1 MTEKTG
7 FFRRHKKLL
16 IVLAVLLTL
25 GVVVMANLRSRREKT
40 VKVTVGKVE
49 KHDLTSIISASGEI
63 KPKKNINISAQ
74 VPGRIIKIGVVEGQD
89 VKAGDFLLK
98 LDSTQY
104 EANADRDQNFIRA
117 ARADMIQSE
126 ARLQRDKNAL
136 DRQQKLFAEDL
147 ISKEQLEAAQAQFDV
162 AQAQANAIGFQIKQ
176 AEASLK
182 STMDSLTKTTY
193 NSPIDG
199 VITSLRVEEGEVAI
213 IGTMNNPGTVLLTIA
228 DLSVMEVE
236 VEVDE
241 TDVVGV
247 TLDQTAKIRVDAFPD
262 TVFTGKVTEIGSSAI
277 QPTTGV
283 SSTQESKDFQGR
295 RHPGQPLPQA
305 QARTVGLGR
314 HRRGREEAGP
324 GRPHLRPRPQGQA
337 GSRQDRTGR
346 SEGGRGR
353 LRRRERAGQVRP
365 GREGYRRRHADR
377 DRLRPRRGAGH
388 RHRALRLPARAQG
401 RRSDQGGREEGRQD
415 IMSGA
420 DPVILAE
427 DLWQVYQLDEQKV
440 EALRGVTLTVE
451 RGEFVAI
458 MGPSGSGKSTLMN
471 LIGCLDTP
479 TSGTYRLNG
488 KLVSAMSEDE
498 LAFTR
503 NREIGFVFQ
512 VFNLL
517 LPGFGLPQR
526 RAAAHLCGHEE
537 GRARGQGPAGPGA
550 GRDEGPDDA

>member
-1 MTEKTG
+1 MTEKTS
-7 FFRRHKKLL
+7 FFRRHKKPL

-162 AQAQANAIGFQIKQ
+162 AQAQSNAIGFQIKQ

-182 STMDSLTKTTY
+182 STLDSLTKTTY

-262 TVFTGKVTEIGSSAI
+262 TVFTGKVTEIGSSASADDGRHLHPGI
-277 QPTTGV
+277 EGL
-283 SSTQESKDFQGR
+283 QGR
-295 RHPGQPLPQA
+295 RHPGRPLPQA

-324 GRPHLRPRPQGQA
+324 GRADLRPRPPGQA
-337 GSRQDRTGR
+337 RGRQDRAGR

-365 GREGYRRRHADR
+365 GRQGHRRRHADR

-401 RRSDQGGREEGRQD
+401 RRPDQIGREEGRQD

-427 DLWQVYQLDEQKV
+427 DLWRVYQLDEQKV

-451 RGEFVAI
+451 RGEFAAI

-498 LAFTR
+498 L
-503 NREIGFVFQ
+503 
-512 VFNLL
+512 
-517 LPGFGLPQR
+517 
-526 RAAAHLCGHEE
+526 
-537 GRARGQGPAGPGA
+537 
-550 GRDEGPDDA
+550 